1 MRAATAA
8 TFASLPPRLTAL
20 WRWTTTRPAP
30 VALAAALQPPWSR
43 LRLPQRHDDDQAWRK
58 SAAKGTKVLRRRD
71 EHERVSRMQPE
82 RSAALLGDG

>member
-8 TFASLPPRLTAL
+8 TDASLPPRLTAL
-20 WRWTTTRPAP
+20 WRWTTARPAP

-43 LRLPQRHDDDQAWRK
+43 LRRPQRPIVLAGLRK
-58 SAAKGTKVLRRRD
+58 SAAKGTKVLHRRD

-82 RSAALLGDG
+82 RSAAPLGDG